1 MLVRVFA
8 REERGDMQRQ
18 RAKYR
23 DLSATAAKCAA
34 FGQDDVYN
42 DGNSSGNRNS
52 NAATKY
58 EDPSLRSR
66 MTT

>member
-1 MLVRVFA
+1 
-8 REERGDMQRQ
+8 MQRQ

-52 NAATKY
+52 NATTKY